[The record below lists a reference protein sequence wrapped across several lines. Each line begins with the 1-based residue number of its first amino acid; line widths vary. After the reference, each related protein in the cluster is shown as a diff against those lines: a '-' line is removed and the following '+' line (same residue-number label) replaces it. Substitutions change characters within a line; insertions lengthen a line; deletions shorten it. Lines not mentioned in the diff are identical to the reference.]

1 MHSLP
6 SLAACFAV
14 ACVLFG
20 CSSTSTPAPVA
31 DASVQDTSEDMSM
44 DTSPGPTPEAGE
56 AGPPSCV
63 NTCPKGLT
71 CCENG
76 LSPNLGLCYNS
87 TTNTM
92 FCANEGGAP

>member
-14 ACVLFG
+14 ACVLIG
-20 CSSTSTPAPVA
+20 CGTSSSPPPPTDSGVSETST
-31 DASVQDTSEDMSM
+31 DASEDTNMVIVD
-44 DTSPGPTPEAGE
+44 AGE
-56 AGPPSCV
+56 AGPPMCKDG
-63 NTCPKGLT
+63 CPKTAPT

-76 LSPNLGLCYNS
+76 LSPNLGLCYN
-87 TTNTM
+87 TTNTA